1 MSDTTY
7 SSLLMDERV
16 HCWSLMTTMV
26 VGDYINLVEK
36 AYKARGGIKYQREA
50 LKTTS
55 GRRIRERMIDD
66 IKKGAILPPVVIGAV
81 VASDDMA
88 MLGDWPA
95 GRIIDHV
102 QNGWSNSLSI
112 IDGMQRTTALIAA
125 AEEENSVYNQTV
137 RVECWISEST
147 DSLIYRMLVLNTGQ
161 VPWNLKRQLQV
172 VYAPLIEEMKR
183 RVTFERLI
191 TMEKSER
198 RYKGGEFSADSLVE
212 AYLAFGLR
220 KTEIDTQESLADEFS
235 RLDMAEAIT
244 ASKYNDYFYPIVQI
258 LVDLDKAFSRHDTVS
273 EQMEGADINDGATP
287 SKFRFGRNIF
297 DSQPARVGFI
307 VACAVSVLGR
317 LGMDRDAETSA
328 AAMERLKL
336 GAEKLVSHLETLTPA
351 ELGQFLSLDV
361 LSERIGVQKR
371 SGVGRQERAFFEAAF
386 KALIDEE
393 LAVPKMEVCWR
404 A

>member
-26 VGDYINLVEK
+26 VGDYINLVEN
-36 AYKARGGIKYQREA
+36 AYRARGGIKYQREA

-81 VASDDMA
+81 VNRDDMVN
-88 MLGDWPA
+88 LKDWPA
-95 GRIIDHV
+95 KKILDHV
-102 QNGWSNSLSI
+102 KDEWSGSISI
-112 IDGMQRTTALIAA
+112 IDGMQRTTALMAA
-125 AEEENSVYNQTV
+125 AEDKNHVYNQTV
-137 RVECWISEST
+137 RIECWISEST

-183 RVTFERLI
+183 RITFERLL

-244 ASKYNDYFYPIVQI
+244 TSKYNDFFYPIVQV
-258 LVDLDKAFSRHDTVS
+258 LVDIDKAFSRHDTVA
-273 EQMEGADINDGATP
+273 EQMEGADINDGVTP

-307 VACAVSVLGR
+307 VACAVGVLGR
-317 LGMDRDAETSA
+317 LGMDRDPAAST
-328 AAMERLKL
+328 AAMDRLKE
-336 GAEKLVSHLETLTPA
+336 GSSALVAHLETLSPA

-361 LSERIGVQKR
+361 LSEKIGVQKR
-371 SGVGRQERAFFEAAF
+371 SGVGRQERAFFETAF
-386 KALIDEE
+386 KALIDENF
-393 LAVPKMEVCWR
+393 AIPRMEVCWR